1 MLNIKIVV
9 ILMKNNEILE
19 NKILIVGG
27 YGSVG
32 SVVSQ
37 SLSKQFLDKL
47 IIAGPNFNRAKKH
60 ANQLGS
66 NVIPLAFDVNDK
78 AQFDET
84 LYRVSLVIMCI
95 DQSNTKFVEACL
107 LRGIH
112 YVDIS
117 ASYKFLSQVE
127 LLSQLAIE
135 NKSSVVLSV
144 GLAPGVTNLLSSLC
158 KIKDPT
164 VEQID
169 IFIMLGSGERH
180 GNAAYKWAFN
190 DLNDKYLI
198 SNGESDILVSTF
210 EDGKETEIFGLD
222 DSRVFYPS
230 NFSDQHVLPRTLG
243 IESVNTRLCFDS
255 KALTLLFVAMKKIG
269 LHRLLVFQLIQRFLI
284 KVMSIV
290 RIGDEN
296 FLIKVSAKS
305 NDPKN
310 SNPEYILTGSNEA
323 SITGQVTAKV
333 AHELLR
339 GSVGHGIFHIEQAFE
354 PSKFINN
361 LDVVVYEK

>member
-1 MLNIKIVV
+1 
-9 ILMKNNEILE
+9 
-19 NKILIVGG
+19 
-27 YGSVG
+27 
-32 SVVSQ
+32 
-37 SLSKQFLDKL
+37 
-47 IIAGPNFNRAKKH
+47 
-60 ANQLGS
+60 
-66 NVIPLAFDVNDK
+66 
-78 AQFDET
+78 
-84 LYRVSLVIMCI
+84 MCI

-198 SNGESDILVSTF
+198 SNGFELDYLTVCDTESLEQSLDIF
-210 EDGKETEIFGLD
+210 KKD
-222 DSRVFYPS
+222 
-230 NFSDQHVLPRTLG
+230 
-243 IESVNTRLCFDS
+243 
-255 KALTLLFVAMKKIG
+255 LFVAIAAK
-269 LHRLLVFQLIQRFLI
+269 LNNVRLIDN
-284 KVMSIV
+284 IV
-290 RIGDEN
+290 
-296 FLIKVSAKS
+296 
-305 NDPKN
+305 
-310 SNPEYILTGSNEA
+310 LT
-323 SITGQVTAKV
+323 K
-333 AHELLR
+333 L
-339 GSVGHGIFHIEQAFE
+339 
-354 PSKFINN
+354 
-361 LDVVVYEK
+361 